1 MFSLSGNAKDSLL
14 FRSAFYFDEFQANIC
29 KPCFQFMKLKT
40 WFAKTMF
47 LQLFC
52 SISISFVSL
61 FCFVFLGQ
69 LEYGRFKPSA
79 QTLFIESVVEAASFE
94 FHNTKY
100 EPGKS
105 VGNLSRKIIKQINT
119 KMRQIL
125 LRLKCERLYRFLVR
139 LYLQYYQFF
148 RIQVQW

>member
-1 MFSLSGNAKDSLL
+1 
-14 FRSAFYFDEFQANIC
+14 
-29 KPCFQFMKLKT
+29 MKLKT

-47 LQLFC
+47 LQLSC

-79 QTLFIESVVEAASFE
+79 QTLFIESIVEAASLE
-94 FHNTKY
+94 FRNTKY

-105 VGNLSRKIIKQINT
+105 VGNLSRKIIKQIDT
-119 KMRQIL
+119 KMR
-125 LRLKCERLYRFLVR
+125 
-139 LYLQYYQFF
+139 
-148 RIQVQW
+148 